1 MSDSG
6 STAFCTKCGTKL
18 RESAAF
24 CPECGAPVA
33 GGSVVQSV
41 RNEINDSCERK
52 AMTER
57 LMWVS
62 IFLGIFVLFSVVI
75 GAYCA
80 FDVNVIMETLKSDPD
95 VWSELLTHYTETEI
109 RNAFVLV
116 GYYVLLA
123 GVVGAVSLILCVTKR
138 FWIVA
143 LVTCAAASILM
154 LPTIIGPI
162 IGLIVSYLLYT
173 AKPAFFVS

>member
-6 STAFCTKCGTKL
+6 STGFCTRCGTKL

-80 FDVNVIMETLKSDPD
+80 FDVDAIMEALKSDPD
-95 VWSELLTHYTETEI
+95 VWSEVLTQFTETQV
-109 RNAFVLV
+109 RSSLVLV

-123 GVVGAVSLILCVTKR
+123 GVVGAVSLVLCVTKR
-138 FWIVA
+138 HWIVA
-143 LVTCAAASILM
+143 LVTCVAASIIM
-154 LPTIIGPI
+154 LPTVLGLM

-173 AKPAFFVS
+173 AKPAFSVS